1 MPDNLTV
8 EISANSGKL
17 RADLT
22 LLQKQLRD
30 VRKDLTAAATAG
42 DTSKVNELS
51 LSYEKLSA
59 QIRGTSRALSA
70 QNRVVA
76 ESNTSYGRLA
86 SIVGDAGNAL
96 GSLIGMSGGLKT
108 FFSVFTVVEGRSIA
122 AAIEEVLGQYARRS
136 HGHGRPPV
144 RRRPA
149 QEYRQ
154 LPLPG
159 QRQTCPRI
167 AASR

>member
-1 MPDNLTV
+1 CPMPDNLTV

-108 FFSVFTVVEGRSIA
+108 FFSVFTVV
-122 AAIEEVLGQYARRS
+122 
-136 HGHGRPPV
+136 
-144 RRRPA
+144 
-149 QEYRQ
+149 
-154 LPLPG
+154 
-159 QRQTCPRI
+159 
-167 AASR
+167 